1 MNTATATQR
10 IQATC
15 VLSLTLLVSGTTSA
29 AHMHD
34 HSDNEL
40 YRYESFAT
48 DTPDCVRSH
57 APRVIIFGQGFRQ
70 TAHTCNPGAGSATV
84 ASPPARLARPLSGN
98 PYIRSGDSIR
108 YSF

>member
-15 VLSLTLLVSGTTSA
+15 ILTFTLLVSGTTNA
-29 AHMHD
+29 AQMPEHPD
-34 HSDNEL
+34 SEL
-40 YRYESFAT
+40 YRYESFAP
-48 DTPDCVRSH
+48 DTPSCARSH

-70 TAHTCNPGAGSATV
+70 TAQTCNPGAGSATV
-84 ASPPARLARPLSGN
+84 TSPPARLARPLSGS